1 MFADDTTIFCPDKDI
16 NIKINVVNKDFQEV
30 NWLKAN
36 KFSVNANKT
45 NFMISST
52 PHTTLTKTRADLNVM
67 LDSMVLERAKFTNF
81 LGDV

>member
-1 MFADDTTIFCPDKDI
+1 MFADDTTIFYSDKDI

-36 KFSVNANKT
+36 KLSVNANKT
-45 NFMISST
+45 NFMISSA

-67 LDSMVLERAKFTNF
+67 QDSMVLERAKFTNF